1 MPSFGKLYKQLLELG
16 SQDAGGDA
24 ESIAKNAIVRVYQRV
39 LDVTNQNQ
47 AAREFSLTT
56 NTSFSKYGLP
66 LYVDEIK
73 KITEST
79 LQRSL
84 VEMTHGEYKDRLPGN
99 TDTGNPEFYYPFGDF
114 GVQLQP
120 SADGLISV
128 VSDSA
133 LDTTTT
139 YITITGYDS
148 NNIWI
153 SETLTMNGTT
163 AVPSTKSF
171 TTIERVV
178 KSEDDGTSWVGNV
191 NVTDA
196 AANVLARI
204 PSIVE
209 SPTYRWIEFYFK
221 PGTALTY
228 NISCNAFKP
237 ALLNDTDWPEINEK
251 YHDLLLLGG
260 SIICFP
266 VFGKG
271 DQVADIELQFEDR
284 LAEYK
289 ELVDPSPNLVLHMT
303 DVTMGTALP
312 RRPWIPGVDRGIV
325 SA

>member
-16 SQDAGGDA
+16 SQDTGGDA
-24 ESIAKNAIVRVYQRV
+24 ESIAKNAVVRVYQRI

-47 AAREFSLTT
+47 AAREFTLTT
-56 NTSFSKYGLP
+56 NTSFSQYGLP
-66 LYVDEIK
+66 LYVDTIK
-73 KITEST
+73 KVIEPTG
-79 LQRSL
+79 QREI
-84 VEMTHGEYKDRLPGN
+84 VEMTHGEYKNRLPGN
-99 TDTGNPEFYYPFGDF
+99 VDTGDPEFYYAFGDY

-120 SADGLISV
+120 SASGTV
-128 VSDSA
+128 GFTSDSA

-139 YITITGYDS
+139 YVTVSGYDA
-148 NNIWI
+148 NGVLDR
-153 SETLTMNGTT
+153 ETVTMTGTVKAST
-163 AVPSTKSF
+163 TKSF

-178 KSEDDGTSWVGNV
+178 KSEDDGTSWIGNLT
-191 NVTDA
+191 VTDA
-196 AANVLARI
+196 ASNVLARI
-204 PSIVE
+204 PSFVE

-221 PGTALTY
+221 PGSVLTY
-228 NISCNAFKP
+228 TISCNAFKP
-237 ALLNDTDWPEINEK
+237 ALVDDTDWPEIDEK

-271 DQVADIELQFEDR
+271 DQVADIVLQFNDR
-284 LAEYK
+284 LDEYK
-289 ELVDPSPNLVLHMT
+289 ELVDPSPNLILHMT